1 MKYILLL
8 CFTTNLFA
16 QDFFPVKKGDPSPVD
31 GFAISRETEKQ
42 VRQKVMDLEFK
53 STQLTQLGV
62 LKDDQIRLLEAKS
75 SLQADHN
82 KELMGELKSS
92 NNWLKTTGFFLLGG
106 VVATVVAYGAAHA
119 VK

>member
-1 MKYILLL
+1 MKLLL
-8 CFTTNLFA
+8 ALLLSTNVLA
-16 QDFFPVKKGDPSPVD
+16 QDFIPVKKGDPSPVD
-31 GFAISRETEKQ
+31 GYAISRETEKQ

-53 STQLTQLGV
+53 STQLSQLGI

-75 SLQADHN
+75 ALQADHN
-82 KELMGELKSS
+82 KELMVELKSS

-106 VVATVVAYGAAHA
+106 VVATVVAYGASHA